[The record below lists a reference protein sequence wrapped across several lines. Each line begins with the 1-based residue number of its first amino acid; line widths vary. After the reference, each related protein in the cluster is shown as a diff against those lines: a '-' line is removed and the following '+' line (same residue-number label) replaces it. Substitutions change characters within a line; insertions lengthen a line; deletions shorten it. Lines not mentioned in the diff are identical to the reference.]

1 MTSTS
6 GSFLAPMVF
15 GPPQRR
21 LFGVLH
27 FPATATAGA
36 HGVVLCNAFGQE
48 AVRAHRF
55 MRVLAERL
63 ARQGH
68 AVLRFDYFGT
78 GDSMGD
84 DLDGDLAGWSS
95 DVLAANAELRA
106 RTSVISTT
114 WIGMRLGASVALA
127 AADNAPSGL
136 RRLVLWDAVLDG
148 ERYLAHLRERH
159 VASLEE
165 AFSLTPIP
173 SPRKLAADPNNFRH
187 EAIGFGISETL
198 REQMMSLRIAGLR
211 WPGQPPEIVA
221 INDPDDADGRDMAA
235 ACASAPGRV
244 ATLAVRHGTDWTTDT
259 ADNSSL
265 VPTQALLALVQQARA
280 PA

>member
-1 MTSTS
+1 MTTTPGPS
-6 GSFLAPMVF
+6 LAPMVF
-15 GPPQRR
+15 GPLQRR

-27 FPATATAGA
+27 LPATAAAGA
-36 HGVVLCNAFGQE
+36 HGVLLCNAFGQE

-84 DLDGDLAGWSS
+84 DLDGDLAGWSG
-95 DVLAANAELRA
+95 DVLVADAELRA
-106 RTSVISTT
+106 RTSVSATT

-127 AADNAPSGL
+127 AAEHAPSGL

-173 SPRKLAADPNNFRH
+173 APRELAADLNNFRH
-187 EAIGFGISETL
+187 EAIGFAISETL
-198 REQMMSLRIAGLR
+198 REQLMSLRLAGLH
-211 WPGQPPEIVA
+211 WPGQPSEIVA
-221 INDPDDADGRDMAA
+221 INDPDDTDGRDMAA

-244 ATLAVRHGTDWTTDT
+244 TALAVRHGTDWTTDT

-265 VPTQALLALVQQARA
+265 VPTQALLTLVQQGGA
-280 PA
+280 PS